1 MTFHENKLVRPFQQG
16 GAEAF
21 DTLYR
26 LYGERIYRFC
36 YRLCGRAADAE
47 DLTQEVFVAAF
58 QGMTRFEGRA
68 TLTTWLYRIALYQWR
83 RRQSTHP
90 ACALLTEET
99 LGNAQDVDMAA
110 LSIDNVLLAQA
121 LATLPPDL
129 YEAFL
134 LVKMEGLTY
143 REAAVALDAPQGTI
157 QYRVHEA
164 MMRLRERLQN
174 AEAEPEATA
183 GQILPTQKPQ
193 TQKPSTQKPPTHT
206 MQAQTAQAQTAQT
219 QSIQAQSARR
229 EPKDFQEQTSHAV

>member
-1 MTFHENKLVRPFQQG
+1 MTFDENKLVRQFQQG

-68 TLTTWLYRIALYQWR
+68 TLATWLYRIALYQWR
-83 RRQSTHP
+83 RRQATYP
-90 ACALLTEET
+90 AHALLTEET
-99 LGNAQDVDMAA
+99 LGDAQGADMAA

-183 GQILPTQKPQ
+183 GQILPP
-193 TQKPSTQKPPTHT
+193 QKPPPQT
-206 MQAQTAQAQTAQT
+206 MQTQTAQVQTVQT
-219 QSIQAQSARR
+219 QSIQAQSAQAQDSRR
-229 EPKDFQEQTSHAV
+229 ELKDFQEQTSHAM